1 MKRFSILGC
10 IAAALLSFAGCED
23 AGKDGYE
30 GTNYIYLSSEADKT
44 TIMESDTTPL
54 AIEVMLSTSLASDL
68 TLTFAVNGPT
78 GVVELQNNPVTIKAG
93 EKVASFQIVSLNAGK
108 LTEAA
113 NFTLMLDAATVLPES
128 VALKSAFA
136 FVVNPAPAEGEL
148 TAEQLAIIAAYKET
162 TGIDLSKYLGA
173 VNVSTRLTGVT
184 VDTYEPFDKTIQGQ
198 TIIELSEESTAE
210 VPVLKMTS
218 NAMGIE
224 DHMHKLLKALTI
236 ETEEWLDETEYAD
249 PCYALLMNEIQ
260 WNSNSNETFQLSL
273 DGIKLNADAVEFVG
287 EVEDSYGDLIQL
299 VPFGYKFPA
308 YERELNVI
316 DQLMERVEYWSETAT
331 SNPAM
336 YLNCTG
342 ITEDDAIYNYG
353 DEDEDGN
360 EYYAGETWI
369 EATASISNDQLVFTF
384 CTASS
389 MDEDYT
395 KVIATYT
402 PNN

>member
-10 IAAALLSFAGCED
+10 IAAALMMLAGCEQT
-23 AGKDGYE
+23 GKDGYE

-128 VALKSAFA
+128 VALKSTFA
-136 FVVNPAPAEGEL
+136 FVVTPAPAEGEL
-148 TAEQLAIIAAYKET
+148 TAEQLAIIAAYKEA
-162 TGIDLSKYLGA
+162 TGIDLAKYLGV
-173 VNVSTRLTGVT
+173 VNVSARLTGMT
-184 VDTYEPFDKTIQGQ
+184 VHTEDQFDKPIQGQ

-224 DHMHKLLKALTI
+224 DHMHKLLKALTV
-236 ETEEWLDETEYAD
+236 ETEEWLSESEDAD

-260 WNSNSNETFQLSL
+260 WNSNSNEIFQLSL
-273 DGIKLNADAVEFVG
+273 DGIKLNADRVEFVA

-299 VPFGYKFPA
+299 VPFGYKFSA
-308 YERELNVI
+308 YERELKVI
-316 DQLMERVEYWSETAT
+316 DQLMERVDYWSATAT

-336 YLNCTG
+336 YLNRTG
-342 ITEDDAIYNYG
+342 ITEEDAIYNYG
-353 DEDEDGN
+353 EYDEDGN
-360 EYYAGETWI
+360 EYYAGETWV
-369 EATASISNDQLVFTF
+369 EATASISNEQLVFTF
-384 CTASS
+384 CTAS
-389 MDEDYT
+389 DLDVDYT
-395 KVIATYT
+395 RVVATYT

>member
-10 IAAALLSFAGCED
+10 IAAALMMLAGCEQT
-23 AGKDGYE
+23 GKDGYE

-54 AIEVMLSTSLASDL
+54 AIEVMLSTSLSSDL

-128 VALKSAFA
+128 VALKSTFA
-136 FVVNPAPAEGEL
+136 FVVTPAPAEGEL
-148 TAEQLAIIAAYKET
+148 TAEQLAIIAAYKEA
-162 TGIDLSKYLGA
+162 TGIDLAKYLGV
-173 VNVSTRLTGVT
+173 VNVSARLTGMT
-184 VDTYEPFDKTIQGQ
+184 VHTEDQFDKPIQGQ

-224 DHMHKLLKALTI
+224 DHMHKLLKALTV
-236 ETEEWLDETEYAD
+236 ETEEWLSESEDAD

-260 WNSNSNETFQLSL
+260 WNSNSNEIFQLSL
-273 DGIKLNADAVEFVG
+273 DGIKLNADRVEFVA
-287 EVEDSYGDLIQL
+287 EVEDSYGDLI
-299 VPFGYKFPA
+299 
-308 YERELNVI
+308 
-316 DQLMERVEYWSETAT
+316 
-331 SNPAM
+331 
-336 YLNCTG
+336 
-342 ITEDDAIYNYG
+342 
-353 DEDEDGN
+353 
-360 EYYAGETWI
+360 
-369 EATASISNDQLVFTF
+369 
-384 CTASS
+384 
-389 MDEDYT
+389 
-395 KVIATYT
+395 
-402 PNN
+402 